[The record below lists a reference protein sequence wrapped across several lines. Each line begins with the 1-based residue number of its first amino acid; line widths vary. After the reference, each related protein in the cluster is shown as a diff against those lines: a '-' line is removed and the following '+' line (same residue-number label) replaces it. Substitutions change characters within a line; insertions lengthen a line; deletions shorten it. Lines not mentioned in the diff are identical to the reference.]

1 MIYFDNSATTKIDP
15 LVVEAMLP
23 YLYEEY
29 GNPSSKYYSLATH
42 AKDAVEVARAQ
53 VAKLFGCDSDEVSFT
68 SGATESNNFI
78 LKGVLET
85 FGGENPSLAVSK
97 VEHSSVLEVTGYLE
111 QRGTAV
117 MYLNVDSYGRVNEA
131 EFEAALELKPVL
143 VSVQWG
149 NNETGVLNDVHR
161 MAKRCEERGILFHT
175 DATQVVG
182 KLKTAPLDRSVRFLS
197 LSAHKLHGP
206 KGIGA
211 AIIRKDELGI
221 KTKLSPLIHGGGQ
234 ESNYRS
240 GTLSVHNIVGF
251 GKAAELA
258 LLRQEETTLRLQELE
273 EYLRQKLAELFPDII
288 RFNGDVTY
296 KIPGIVNVQFRGAN
310 NELLIKKLSDHYAL
324 STGSACSS
332 SKPSHVL
339 ESMGLSINEI
349 RSSVRISLSH
359 LNTVEEIDSFCA
371 FLTGK

>member
-15 LVVEAMLP
+15 RVVDAMLP

-29 GNPSSKYYSLATH
+29 GNPSSKYYSLAMH
-42 AKDAVEVARAQ
+42 AKDAVEASRAQ
-53 VAKLFGCDSDEVSFT
+53 VAKLFGCDSDEVIFT
-68 SGATESNNFI
+68 SGATESNNLI
-78 LKGVLET
+78 LKGVMET
-85 FGGENPSLAVSK
+85 YGGKKHSLAVSK
-97 VEHSSVLEVTGYLE
+97 VEHSSILEVAGYME
-111 QRGTAV
+111 QRGMEV
-117 MYLNVDSYGRVNEA
+117 MYINVDSYGRVDETA
-131 EFEAALELKPVL
+131 LAATLDIEPVL

-149 NNETGVLNDVHR
+149 NNETGVLNDIR
-161 MAKRCEERGILFHT
+161 SMAKRCEERGILFHT

-182 KLKTAPLDRSVRFLS
+182 KLETSPLERSVRFLS

-221 KTKLSPLIHGGGQ
+221 KTKLAPLIHGGGQ
-234 ESNYRS
+234 EYNYRS

-258 LLRQEETTLRLQELE
+258 LLRQEEITIRLQELE
-273 EYLRQKLAELFPDII
+273 EHLRHKLVELFPDIV
-288 RFNGDVTY
+288 RFNGDVTN
-296 KIPGIVNVQFRGAN
+296 KIPGIVNVQFRGTN
-310 NELLIKKLSDHYAL
+310 NELLIKKLSDRYAL

-339 ESMGLSINEI
+339 HSIGLTLNEI

-359 LNTVEEIDSFCA
+359 MNTIEEIDSFCA
-371 FLTGK
+371 FLTAK

>member
-15 LVVEAMLP
+15 RVVEAMLP
-23 YLYEEY
+23 YLYEGY

-42 AKDAVEVARAQ
+42 AKDAVEIARTN
-53 VAKLFGCDSDEVSFT
+53 VAKLVGCDTNEVVFT
-68 SGATESNNFI
+68 SGATESNNLI
-78 LKGVLET
+78 LKGVMET
-85 FGGENPSLAVSK
+85 FGGAKPTLAVSK
-97 VEHSSVLEVTGYLE
+97 VEHSSILEVAGYLE
-111 QRGTAV
+111 QHGVAV
-117 MYLNVDSYGRVNEA
+117 KYINVNSYGRVDETS
-131 EFEAALELKPVL
+131 FESALELEPTL

-149 NNETGVLNDVHR
+149 NSETGVLNDVRR
-161 MAKRCEERGILFHT
+161 MARRCAERGILFHT
-175 DATQVVG
+175 DATQVVR
-182 KLKTAPLDRSVRFLS
+182 KFKTSPLDRSVRFLS

-211 AIIRKDELGI
+211 AIIRRDELGI
-221 KTKLSPLIHGGGQ
+221 KTKLAPLIHGGGQ

-258 LLRQEETTLRLQELE
+258 LLEQDKSILRVQKLE
-273 EYLRQKLAELFPDII
+273 EYLRQKLMEMFPAIV
-288 RFNGDVTY
+288 RFNGDVTD
-296 KIPGIVNVQFRGAN
+296 KIPGIVNVQFRGVN
-310 NELLIKKLSDHYAL
+310 NELLIKKLSGRYAL

-339 ESMGLSINEI
+339 ESMGLTLNEI

-359 LNTVEEIDSFCA
+359 LNTVEDIDAFCD
-371 FLTGK
+371 FLAGK